1 MYTTIVQNEI
11 NKQEIEMALEWGK
24 LIEKTVSP

>member
-11 NKQEIEMALEWGK
+11 DKQEIEMALEWGK
-24 LIEKTVSP
+24 LIEKTDSP